1 MCLFLEGKLAQKE
14 FEIRVQF
21 GKAYWKL
28 FKFVVNEISKDLYLI
43 FPIPEVGLKL
53 SIHPPRPHIFPKG
66 HIHWSSH
73 KLGIHEDI
81 NAGPFSPEYLK
92 ESALEYL
99 ESFKYYQPSGDED
112 VMVLHSNF
120 LAGAFTQKALKTG
133 ERTVVDFGRV
143 MEGIMTG
150 TFYQTK
156 ARKLPLLIRE
166 MERNNLTLNQHEDLS
181 ICALS
186 EGRIII
192 PLNSK
197 TMIEFDQHKL
207 MDKLGGT
214 GLGSLFNP
222 MQKAIETV
230 SRVNPN
236 AFQKWLPI
244 SDIEQ
249 FCKETMNTLKH
260 SEPKIVN
267 F

>member
-1 MCLFLEGKLAQKE
+1 MGLQRE
-14 FEIRVQF
+14 FEIGVQF
-21 GKAYWKL
+21 GDTYWKL

-43 FPIPEVGLKL
+43 FPIPEVGIKL
-53 SIHPPRPHIFPKG
+53 SIHLPKPPIFPNG
-66 HIHWSSH
+66 HVHWSSH
-73 KLGIHEDI
+73 KLGFHEDI
-81 NAGPFSPEYLK
+81 DASFLSPEYLK

-99 ESFKYYQPSGDED
+99 EGFKYYQPSGDED

-120 LAGAFTQKALKTG
+120 LAGAFTHKALKTG

-143 MEGIMTG
+143 MEGMMTG

-166 MERNNLTLNQHEDLS
+166 MERNNLILNQHEDLS

-197 TMIEFDQHKL
+197 TMIEFDHHKF

-214 GLGSLFNP
+214 GFGSLFDP
-222 MQKAIETV
+222 MQRAIETI

-236 AFQKWLPI
+236 AFQKWLPT
-244 SDIEQ
+244 SNIEQ

-260 SEPKIVN
+260 LEPKIVN